1 MLLLIILNEGELQMK
16 FEDYTYIRPDL
27 EAVTNKFAG
36 ILDRFKQAES
46 AAEQTKAMMEI
57 NELRNELGTMFNL
70 CYIRHSI
77 DTNDEYYKEEQDFI
91 DEISPEIEGLTTKY
105 YQALVES
112 PYRAELEE
120 KWGRQ
125 LFALAESQLK
135 TFKPE
140 IVPLLQK
147 ENRLSTEY
155 TKLVASAKINFEG
168 EERTLAQLEPFTQSV
183 ERKMRKRASEIK
195 FKFFSDNQKE
205 LDRIFD
211 ELVKVRT
218 EIAKTLG
225 FQNFVE
231 LGYYRMMRTDYNA
244 EMVSRFREQVEK
256 YIVPIATEL
265 RQRQQE
271 RIGVDSLKYYDE
283 GFNFQTGNALPK
295 GDPQW
300 ILENGQ
306 KMYNQLSS
314 ETGEFFRFMQDHHLL
329 DLVAKK
335 GKAGGGYCTYIEDY
349 KSPFIF
355 SNFNGTSGDIDVLT
369 HEAGHAFQVYS
380 SREFE
385 IPEYY
390 WPTYEACEIHSM
402 SMEFFTWP
410 WMELFF
416 QEDTDKYRFTH
427 LSEALL
433 FLPYGVSVDE
443 FQHWVY
449 ENYEATPEERNR
461 KWREIEK
468 KYLPH
473 KDYDGNEYLENGGF
487 WQRQSHIYNS
497 PFYYIDYTLAQICAF
512 QFWKRSRENHEEAWK
527 DYVKLCKL
535 GGSMSFTR
543 LVKAANLLSPFE
555 DGCVQ
560 SVVEEIKDWLDTVED
575 KEL

>member
-1 MLLLIILNEGELQMK
+1 MS
-16 FEDYTYIRPDL
+16 FENYTYVRPNL
-27 EAVTNKFAG
+27 EEVTVTFDA
-36 ILDRFKQAES
+36 LLERFKS
-46 AAEQTKAMMEI
+46 AVSVEEQSEAMHEI
-57 NELRNELGTMFNL
+57 NALRNDIGTMFNL

-77 DTNDEYYKEEQDFI
+77 DTNDEFYKQEQDYM
-91 DEISPEIEGLTTKY
+91 DEIQPKVEGLATKY

-112 PYRAELEE
+112 TFRRELEE
-120 KWGRQ
+120 KWGKQ
-125 LFALAESQLK
+125 LFSLAEGQLK

-155 TKLVASAKINFEG
+155 TKLIAAAKIDFEG
-168 EERTLAQLEPFTQSV
+168 EERTLTQLQPFTESTD
-183 ERKMRKRASEIK
+183 RDMRKRANEARFGFLAEHQS
-195 FKFFSDNQKE
+195 E

-211 ELVKVRT
+211 DLVKVRT
-218 EIAKTLG
+218 EIAQKLG
-225 FQNFVE
+225 YNNFVE
-231 LGYYRMMRTDYNA
+231 LAYYRMMRTDYNA
-244 EMVSRFREQVEK
+244 EMVANFRQQVK
-256 YIVPIATEL
+256 DFIVPIATKL
-265 RQRQQE
+265 KARQQE
-271 RIGVDSLKYYDE
+271 RIGLDQLKYYDE
-283 GFNFQTGNALPK
+283 GFIFKTGNAVPK
-295 GDPQW
+295 GSPEW
-300 ILENGQ
+300 IIENGQ
-306 KMYNQLSS
+306 KMYEELSE
-314 ETGEFFRFMQDHHLL
+314 ETGLFFRFMQDNNLM

-335 GKAGGGYCTYIEDY
+335 GKAAGGYCTFIENN
-349 KSPFIF
+349 KAPFIF

-380 SREFE
+380 SRHFE

-416 QEDTDKYRFTH
+416 KEDTDKYKFSH

-449 ENYEATPEERNR
+449 ENPTATPKERNLQ
-461 KWREIEK
+461 WREIEK

-512 QFWKRSRENHEEAWK
+512 QFWKRGRENQEEAWN
-527 DYVKLCKL
+527 DYVNLCKL
-535 GGSMSFTR
+535 GGSMSFTK
-543 LVKAANLLSPFE
+543 LVEAANLISPFE
-555 DGCVQ
+555 NGCVE
-560 SVVEEIKDWLDTVED
+560 SVVGEIEKWLSSIED
-575 KEL
+575 KKL